1 MASLTSRRSLLLNAS
16 AMMTLAACSSSG
28 KPSKPS
34 PSLPSP
40 PPVTQASSKFPMI
53 ADTAARLDATKARA
67 LKAQGVRTVF
77 RYYSHLPPSIPGK
90 DLQPEEARIILGEGL
105 SIGSVFQH
113 YNNCFRTFENAW
125 GKEDAEQALRMAE
138 AAGQPEGSAIC
149 FGVDAD
155 WPYAAMRDP
164 VLKYFEDV
172 KRVFESANIAVGVY
186 SNGCL
191 CNAVREK
198 GLAEYFWLSGS
209 TGHSG
214 TQAFYNT
221 GQWTLFQNA
230 LDIKPADL
238 GFGIDT
244 NIANPATQGYFG
256 QWTDKGA
263 RIAQHAAGDVQATIL
278 SRGFL
283 RATTD
288 IKATADA
295 ASATL
300 LAIKKDQNVRRLE
313 TAGDW
318 VRVGTQEG
326 GAKGAVAATT
336 GWVPA
341 SALAP
346 MDRFPDNTS
355 NYGLCGAPTA
365 VSDTFKYQNCDRAT
379 SRLR

>member
-1 MASLTSRRSLLLNAS
+1 MASLTSRRSFLLNAS

-138 AAGQPEGSAIC
+138 AAGQPEGSAIY

-221 GQWTLFQNA
+221 GQWALFQNA